1 MPSFGTQ
8 SLPCFWPTS
17 RHTLFLVGRVG
28 AAVDETPGRR
38 KNASFD
44 KEKTPTAKT
53 HTVEMGIPTQEE
65 KSTLSNNLFVDRDSE
80 GIYIACNQ
88 DESLNIE
95 KIIPTWESKRIQ
107 CTYS

>member
-1 MPSFGTQ
+1 M
-8 SLPCFWPTS
+8 
-17 RHTLFLVGRVG
+17 GRVG

-38 KNASFD
+38 KNALVFSFD

-65 KSTLSNNLFVDRDSE
+65 KSTLSNNLFVDRDSDE
-80 GIYIACNQ
+80 IYIACNQ

-107 CTYS
+107 CTYQLYRLLF